1 MSVRVLVVALIVQL
15 VLAAGFV
22 LLALDVIPGLFA
34 GQAHHAPHP
43 AQRTHSK

>member
-1 MSVRVLVVALIVQL
+1 VLVVALIVQL

-34 GQAHHAPHP
+34 GQAHHAAH
-43 AQRTHSK
+43 QTSGMHQK

>member
-1 MSVRVLVVALIVQL
+1 VVALIVQL

-34 GQAHHAPHP
+34 GQAHHASPQTPGAHP
-43 AQRTHSK
+43 K